1 MASFDDMAFDE
12 RTFVSDL
19 TDNSQEEK
27 HRMAFSQKLSK
38 FGVDELK
45 EKCRENNI
53 QGYLKC
59 KKAELIDLISLEYD
73 KNIRLLKLLKANDLK
88 NLCKSN
94 KLRCTALKR
103 PEMIDI
109 IIEFNASCMATKF
122 VSAADCADVGSDEE
136 KPKKPTVD
144 EKEPKLSDAE
154 QRIKNLQQII
164 EDIKKE
170 KEPVEITKEEPKK
183 VKKTEEGEKV
193 KKPKKEKEE
202 KEEKK
207 EEKEKEKEK
216 ERIEA
221 EEEKERIRLAEE
233 AESEEKEKEKL
244 EKEKEKAKKTKQPK
258 ETIPKQIKSIV
269 WNQYIGEDVRKH
281 KCLCCK
287 KVSIENTNFHAG
299 HVISEKNGG
308 TLEIGNLRPI
318 CPSCNYSMGTENMV
332 EFVKKYGLYIG

>member
-19 TDNSQEEK
+19 TDKSDNSQEEK

-45 EKCRENNI
+45 EKCKENNI

-73 KNIRLLKLLKANDLK
+73 KNIRLLKLLKATDLK

-94 KLRCTALKR
+94 KLRSTALKR

-109 IIEFNASCMATKF
+109 IIEFNASCIATKF
-122 VSAADCADVGSDEE
+122 VSAADCAADVGSDEE

-170 KEPVEITKEEPKK
+170 KEPVEITKEESKK

-202 KEEKK
+202 EKEKEKERIRL
-207 EEKEKEKEK
+207 EEEAEEKEKEK

-221 EEEKERIRLAEE
+221 EE
-233 AESEEKEKEKL
+233 KEKEKL
-244 EKEKEKAKKTKQPK
+244 EKEKLEKAKKTKQPK